1 MGRLDPT
8 PGPARLAF
16 GTVAEVAPDLARVR
30 VALPEEGD
38 DFVTLPLPVLALGTV
53 ADKGWWLPDVGEQ
66 VAVVYDGAGG
76 VVLGPVYSEAA
87 RPVEDDPAVRSV
99 RFSDGTRVEYD
110 RQRSTLT
117 VEAVGPVVIAGTPT
131 TSLGGAD
138 GAVPVAKAPGVEA
151 RLSALEAAF
160 KAHALKPVSAPAH
173 PDPASVAQVTGQPA
187 KLGSDHTLTT

>member
-8 PGPARLAF
+8 AGAARLAF

-66 VAVVYDGAGG
+66 VAVVYDGDGG

-87 RPVEDDPAVRSV
+87 RPAEDDPAVRALA
-99 RFSDGTRVEYD
+99 FSDGGAVRYD
-110 RQRSTLT
+110 RARSRLSVAVPGPAEVTAGGGLYLGGEDGAQP
-117 VEAVGPVVIAGTPT
+117 VPKGDDLLRRIERLEAVV
-131 TSLGGAD
+131 
-138 GAVPVAKAPGVEA
+138 
-151 RLSALEAAF
+151 
-160 KAHALKPVSAPAH
+160 KAHVHPGSGVPPVPATTAPLDA
-173 PDPASVAQVTGQPA
+173 PLPFLSG
-187 KLGSDHTLTT
+187 HTRTT